1 MNIKQLRYVVAI
13 ANSGTF
19 REASEQLFV
28 SQPAM
33 SIAIKDLERELDFQ
47 IFERTNTGTTL
58 TIEGERFYEHAQ
70 SVLRNFENFEARYSK
85 PKESDRTFSVASQ
98 HYDFLA
104 PVAVEFAKKN
114 PEIKN
119 FRIFESTTYN
129 ILQEVAQGHSE
140 LGIVYLNKHNRSGIV
155 RMLDKLELEYEE
167 LFLSQTHIYLRK
179 GHPLAQN
186 KTIKDK
192 DLKPLDRVR
201 FTQENE
207 QFLYYSEDLVET
219 FENTFIYN
227 TTDRATLNGILERTD
242 AYATGLGFIDEESV
256 NHITVVPME
265 GDNGNSLI
273 LVKHRAHLLSNAAAS
288 YKRSLEVYF
297 ENHKAK

>member
-13 ANSGTF
+13 ANTGTF

-28 SQPAM
+28 SQPSM
-33 SIAIKDLERELDFQ
+33 SIAVKDLEEELGFQ
-47 IFERTNTGTTL
+47 IFDRKNTGATL
-58 TIEGERFYEHAQ
+58 TVEGERFYEQ
-70 SVLRNFENFEARYSK
+70 SQVILRDFDSFEAKYSK
-85 PKESDRTFSVASQ
+85 PKEIDRHFSIASQ

-104 PVAVEFAKKN
+104 PVAVDFAKKN

-119 FRIFESTTYN
+119 FRTFESTTFN

-140 LGIVYLNKHNRSGIV
+140 LGVVYLNRNNRSGII
-155 RMLDKLELEYEE
+155 RMLDKLELDYEE

-179 GHPLAQN
+179 DHPLASQA
-186 KTIKDK
+186 TIKVSELEK
-192 DLKPLDRVR
+192 LDRVR

-219 FENTFIYN
+219 FEDTFIYN
-227 TTDRATLNGILERTD
+227 VTDRASLNGILERTD
-242 AYATGLGFIDEESV
+242 AYATGLGFVDSESV
-256 NHITVVPME
+256 HNITVVPLD

-273 LVKHRAHLLSNAAAS
+273 LVKHKGQQLSSAAQS

-297 ENHKAK
+297 EEHRF

>member
-47 IFERTNTGTTL
+47 IFERTNTGTSL

-70 SVLRNFENFEARYSK
+70 SVLRNFESFEARFSK

-104 PVAVEFAKKN
+104 PVGVDFAKKN

-119 FRIFESTTYN
+119 FRIFESTTYS

-140 LGIVYLNKHNRSGIV
+140 LGIVYLNKHNRAGII

-179 GHPLAQN
+179 DHPLAN
-186 KTIKDK
+186 KSAINEK

-256 NHITVVPME
+256 SNITVVPMD
-265 GDNGNSLI
+265 GNNGNSLV
-273 LVKHRAHLLSNAAAS
+273 LVKHRGHLLSNAAAS

-297 ENHKAK
+297 ENNKF

>member
-47 IFERTNTGTTL
+47 IFERTNTGTSL

-70 SVLRNFENFEARYSK
+70 SVLRNFESFEARFSK

-104 PVAVEFAKKN
+104 PVGVDFAKKN

-119 FRIFESTTYN
+119 FRIFESTTYS

-140 LGIVYLNKHNRSGIV
+140 LGIVYLNKHNRAGII

-179 GHPLAQN
+179 DHPLAN
-186 KTIKDK
+186 KSAINEK

-256 NHITVVPME
+256 SNITVVPMD

-273 LVKHRAHLLSNAAAS
+273 LVKHRGHLLSNAAAS

-297 ENHKAK
+297 ENNKF

>member
-28 SQPAM
+28 SQPSM
-33 SIAIKDLERELDFQ
+33 SIAVKDLEQELNFQ
-47 IFERTNTGTTL
+47 IFERTNTGASL
-58 TIEGERFYEHAQ
+58 TIEGERFYEQAQ
-70 SVLRNFENFEARYSK
+70 GILRDFEAFESKYAK
-85 PKESDRTFSVASQ
+85 PKEAERHFSVASQ

-104 PVAVEFAKKN
+104 PVGVEFSKKN

-119 FRIFESTTYN
+119 FRVFESTTYN

-140 LGIVYLNKHNRSGIV
+140 LGVVYLNKHNRSGIL
-155 RMLDKLELEYEE
+155 RMLDKLELDYEE
-167 LFLSQTHIYLRK
+167 LFISQTHIYLRK
-179 GHPLAQN
+179 NHPLTRKESI
-186 KTIKDK
+186 KTS
-192 DLKPLDRVR
+192 DLKAFDRVR

-227 TTDRATLNGILERTD
+227 VTDRATLNGILERTD
-242 AYATGLGFIDEESV
+242 AYATGLGFIDKESV
-256 NHITVVPME
+256 HNVTVIPMD
-265 GDNGNSLI
+265 GDNVNSLI
-273 LVKHRAHLLSNAAAS
+273 LVKQKGQLLTDAAKS

-297 ENHKAK
+297 ENYKF

>member
-47 IFERTNTGTTL
+47 IFERTNTGTSL

-70 SVLRNFENFEARYSK
+70 SVLRNFESFEARFSK

-104 PVAVEFAKKN
+104 PVGVDFAKKN

-119 FRIFESTTYN
+119 FRIFESTTYS

-140 LGIVYLNKHNRSGIV
+140 LGIVYLNKHNRAGII

-179 GHPLAQN
+179 DHPLAN
-186 KTIKDK
+186 KSAINEK

-256 NHITVVPME
+256 SNITVVPMD
-265 GDNGNSLI
+265 GNNGNSLV
-273 LVKHRAHLLSNAAAS
+273 LVKHRGHLLSNVAAS

-297 ENHKAK
+297 ENNKF

>member
-19 REASEQLFV
+19 REASEQLYV
-28 SQPAM
+28 SQPSM
-33 SIAIKDLERELDFQ
+33 SIAVKDLEQELGFQ
-47 IFERTNTGTTL
+47 IFERTNTGTSL
-58 TIEGERFYEHAQ
+58 TIAGERFYEHAQ
-70 SVLRNFENFEARYSK
+70 TVLRNFESLESKYSK
-85 PKESDRTFSVASQ
+85 PRETERFFSISSQ

-104 PVAVEFAKKN
+104 PVAVDFAKKN

-167 LFLSQTHIYLRK
+167 IFLSQTHIYLRK
-179 GHPLAQN
+179 DHPLAKQKSIN
-186 KTIKDK
+186 DD
-192 DLKPLDRVR
+192 DLKNLDRVR

-227 TTDRATLNGILERTD
+227 ATDRATLNGILERTD
-242 AYATGLGFIDEESV
+242 AYATGLGFIDDASV
-256 NHITVVPME
+256 QNVVVVPMD

-273 LVKHRAHLLSNAAAS
+273 LVKHRAHILSNAAAS
-288 YKRSLEVYF
+288 YKRSLEVYM
-297 ENHKAK
+297 ENYKF

>member
-47 IFERTNTGTTL
+47 IFERTNTGTSL

-70 SVLRNFENFEARYSK
+70 SVLRNFESFESRYSK
-85 PKESDRTFSVASQ
+85 PKESDRTFSIASQ

-104 PVAVEFAKKN
+104 PVAVDFAKKN

-119 FRIFESTTYN
+119 FRIFESTTYS

-140 LGIVYLNKHNRSGIV
+140 LGIVYLNKHNRSGIL

-167 LFLSQTHIYLRK
+167 LFLSQTHIYIRK
-179 GHPLAQN
+179 GHPLASRQS
-186 KTIKDK
+186 ISDE

-227 TTDRATLNGILERTD
+227 ATDRATLNGILERTD

-256 NHITVVPME
+256 NHITVVPMA

-273 LVKHRAHLLSNAAAS
+273 LVKHRGHLLSNAASS

-297 ENHKAK
+297 ENNNY

>member
-28 SQPAM
+28 SQPSM
-33 SIAIKDLERELDFQ
+33 SIAIKDLEGELGFQ
-47 IFERTNTGTTL
+47 IFERTNTGTSL

-70 SVLRNFENFEARYSK
+70 SVLRNFENFESKYSK
-85 PKESDRTFSVASQ
+85 PRESDRTFSIASQ

-104 PVAVEFAKKN
+104 PVGVDFAKKN

-140 LGIVYLNKHNRSGIV
+140 LGIVYLNKHNRGGIL

-167 LFLSQTHIYLRK
+167 IFLSQTHIYLRK
-179 GHPLAQN
+179 DHPLAQQ
-186 KTIKDK
+186 KCIKAG
-192 DLKPLDRVR
+192 DLKKLDRVR

-227 TTDRATLNGILERTD
+227 ATDRATLNGILERTD
-242 AYATGLGFIDEESV
+242 AYATGLGFIDNASV
-256 NHITVVPME
+256 HNITVVPMD

-273 LVKHRAHLLSNAAAS
+273 LVKHRGHILTNAASS

-297 ENHKAK
+297 ENYKF

>member
-33 SIAIKDLERELDFQ
+33 SIAIKDLETELGFQ

-58 TIEGERFYEHAQ
+58 TVEGERFYEQAQ
-70 SVLRNFENFEARYSK
+70 SVLRNFENFESRYSK
-85 PKESDRTFSVASQ
+85 PKESERSFSVASQ

-119 FRIFESTTYN
+119 FRIFESTTYS

-140 LGIVYLNKHNRSGIV
+140 LGIVYLNKHNRSGII

-179 GHPLAQN
+179 GHPLAS
-186 KTIKDK
+186 KKAIKDK

-227 TTDRATLNGILERTD
+227 ATDRATLNGILERTD

-273 LVKHRAHLLSNAAAS
+273 LVKHRGHLLSNAASS

-297 ENHKAK
+297 ENHRN

>member
-13 ANSGTF
+13 ANTGTF

-28 SQPAM
+28 SQPSM
-33 SIAIKDLERELDFQ
+33 SIAVKDLEQELDFQ
-47 IFERTNTGTTL
+47 IFERTNTGATL
-58 TIEGERFYEHAQ
+58 TIEGERFYEQAQ
-70 SVLRNFENFEARYSK
+70 SILRDFDAFESKYSK
-85 PKESDRTFSVASQ
+85 PKELDKIFSIASQ

-104 PVAVEFAKKN
+104 PVAVEFAQKN

-167 LFLSQTHIYLRK
+167 IFLSQTHIYIRK
-179 GHPLAQN
+179 GHPLADR
-186 KTIKDK
+186 KSIKAK

-227 TTDRATLNGILERTD
+227 VTDRASLNGILERTD
-242 AYATGLGFIDEESV
+242 AYATGLGFIDQESV
-256 NHITVVPME
+256 HHITVVPMD

-273 LVKHRAHLLSNAAAS
+273 LVKHRGHLLSNAAAS

-297 ENHKAK
+297 EHYKF

>member
-1 MNIKQLRYVVAI
+1 MNIKQLRYIVAI
-13 ANSGTF
+13 SNTGTF

-33 SIAIKDLERELDFQ
+33 SIAVKDLETELGFQ
-47 IFERTNTGTTL
+47 IFERTNTGATL
-58 TIEGERFYEHAQ
+58 TIEGERFYEQAQ
-70 SVLRNFENFEARYSK
+70 GVLRDFDAFESKYSK
-85 PKESDRTFSVASQ
+85 PREIDRYFSVASQ

-104 PVAVEFAKKN
+104 PVAVDFAKKN
-114 PEIKN
+114 PAIKN
-119 FRIFESTTYN
+119 FRVFESTTYN
-129 ILQEVAQGHSE
+129 ILQEVASGHSE
-140 LGIVYLNKHNRSGIV
+140 LGVVYLNKTNRSGII
-155 RMLDKLELEYEE
+155 RMLGKLELDYEE

-179 GHPLAQN
+179 GHPLAEKESLSPN
-186 KTIKDK
+186 
-192 DLKPLDRVR
+192 DLKKLDRVR

-227 TTDRATLNGILERTD
+227 VTDRASLNGILERTD
-242 AYATGLGFIDEESV
+242 AYATGLGFIDSESV
-256 NHITVVPME
+256 HNVTVVPMA

-273 LVKHRAHLLSNAAAS
+273 LVKHRGLDLSEAAKS

-297 ENHKAK
+297 NNYKF